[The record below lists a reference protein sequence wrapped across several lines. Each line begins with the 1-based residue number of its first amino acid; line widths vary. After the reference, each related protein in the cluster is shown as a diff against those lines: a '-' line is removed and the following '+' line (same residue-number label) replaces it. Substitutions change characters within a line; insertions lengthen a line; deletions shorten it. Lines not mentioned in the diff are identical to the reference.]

1 MENQETYNGGI
12 QEEEAPIITV
22 ENLMK
27 EYRISPTQNVTAIN
41 NVSLNVWRGEFL
53 AITGPASSGKSTL
66 LQMIGCLDRPTSG
79 TISIDGEEVTKL
91 PTNALARV
99 RGDKIGFI
107 FQAHHLV
114 PTLTVIENVML
125 PLRYRKVPQTEAER
139 MAAEWLIKV
148 GLENRM
154 YHRPSE
160 LVGSEQQ
167 RTAIARVLV
176 NSPLIILADEPTG
189 DLDLDASRQ
198 LLELMRGLNF
208 EYGQT
213 YIVVT
218 QHEEIAAMCDRIIQ
232 IDDGHLIS
240 DTAFPEH
247 NGAAHIAEDTAM
259 AGDTHATTD
268 ADTNATNSTGI
279 TDASRNN

>member
-1 MENQETYNGGI
+1 MEYQETYNGGF
-12 QEEEAPIITV
+12 QDDEAPIIAV
-22 ENLMK
+22 ENLVK
-27 EYRISPTQNVTAIN
+27 EYRISPKKSVTAIN
-41 NVSLNVWRGEFL
+41 DVSLKVWRGEFV
-53 AITGPASSGKSTL
+53 AITGPTSSGKSTL

-79 TISIDGEEVTKL
+79 TINIDGEEVTNL
-91 PTNALARV
+91 PTNSLPRIRAE
-99 RGDKIGFI
+99 KMGFI

-125 PLRYRKVPQTEAER
+125 PLRYRKVPQAEAER

-167 RTAIARVLV
+167 RVAIARALV
-176 NSPLIILADEPTG
+176 NSPIIILADEPTG
-189 DLDLDASRQ
+189 DLDTDASQQ

-213 YIVVT
+213 YLIVT
-218 QHEEIAAMCDRIIQ
+218 QHEEVAAMCDRIVQ
-232 IDDGHLIS
+232 IEDGRLVS

-247 NGAAHIAEDTAM
+247 NGSYNAAD
-259 AGDTHATTD
+259 D
-268 ADTNATNSTGI
+268 ADTTDI
-279 TDASRNN
+279 TDNK